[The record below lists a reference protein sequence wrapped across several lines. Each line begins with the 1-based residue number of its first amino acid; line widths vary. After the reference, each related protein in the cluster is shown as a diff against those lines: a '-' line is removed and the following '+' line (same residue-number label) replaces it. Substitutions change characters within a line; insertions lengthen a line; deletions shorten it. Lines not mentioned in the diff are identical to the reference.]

1 MKHTYLEEIKKL
13 EGPPKIVKIFS
24 DKEIKMIQDLYEI
37 LPERV
42 FNKKQNVRKKA
53 WLQNFNKGLDKI
65 YSSRLKEVLGDYKM
79 DSLKSDKG
87 EDYYGLFHES
97 FSPLTLHVDS
107 GFGEEVII

>member
-53 WLQNFNKGLDKI
+53 WVQKYNEELDKI
-65 YSSRLKEVLGDYKM
+65 YFTKLKN
-79 DSLKSDKG
+79 
-87 EDYYGLFHES
+87 
-97 FSPLTLHVDS
+97 
-107 GFGEEVII
+107 